1 MKDFAGK
8 IAVITGGGTGMGRE
22 LARQLV
28 AEGCNVAMCDVSAA
42 AMAETKRLCEVEK
55 LPQGLRITTHI
66 ADVSIEDQL
75 LRFRDELAEQ
85 QGTDRIHLLFNNAG
99 IGGGGSLFTNTREQW
114 EKTFNICWGGV
125 YLGVRTFLPLLLK
138 ADEGHI
144 VNTSSVNGFWA
155 SVGPGVSHTAYS
167 AAKFAVKGFTEALI
181 NDLRLNA
188 PHIKCSVVMPG
199 HIGTSIVSNSR
210 KIQSG
215 SESER
220 LSETEIAVTRQR
232 LNGIGIDTAPMS
244 DEDIQQI
251 AADRARTFRDELTEQ
266 QATDKIHLLFNNA
279 GIGGGGSL
287 FTNTREQWEKTFNI
301 CWGGVYLGV
310 RTFLPMLVKADEAHI
325 VNTSSVNG
333 FWASVG
339 IGVSHTAY
347 SAAKFAVKGFTEA
360 LINDLR
366 LNAPHVKCSVVMP
379 GHIGTS
385 IVSNSRKIQSGSD
398 SDRLSENEVL
408 TTRQRL
414 KGMGIDTAPMSDE
427 DIQKIALDR
436 ARTFR
441 DEAPTTAATAARTI
455 LDGVKADRWRI
466 LVGDDAHRLDERV
479 RQAPERAYE
488 PEFYQSFA
496 AEVGWRLG

>member
-1 MKDFAGK
+1 MKDLAGK

-42 AMAETKRLCEVEK
+42 AMAETKRLCE
-55 LPQGLRITTHI
+55 LPQGLRITTHT

-75 LRFRDELAEQ
+75 LRFRDELVEQ
-85 QGTDRIHLLFNNAG
+85 QATDKIHLLFNNAG
-99 IGGGGSLFTNTREQW
+99 IAGGGSLFTNTREQW

-181 NDLRLNA
+181 TDLRLNA

-232 LNGIGIDTAPMS
+232 LNG
-244 DEDIQQI
+244 
-251 AADRARTFRDELTEQ
+251 
-266 QATDKIHLLFNNA
+266 
-279 GIGGGGSL
+279 
-287 FTNTREQWEKTFNI
+287 
-301 CWGGVYLGV
+301 
-310 RTFLPMLVKADEAHI
+310 
-325 VNTSSVNG
+325 
-333 FWASVG
+333 
-339 IGVSHTAY
+339 
-347 SAAKFAVKGFTEA
+347 
-360 LINDLR
+360 
-366 LNAPHVKCSVVMP
+366 
-379 GHIGTS
+379 
-385 IVSNSRKIQSGSD
+385 
-398 SDRLSENEVL
+398 
-408 TTRQRL
+408 
-414 KGMGIDTAPMSDE
+414 MGIDTAPMSDE
-427 DIQKIALDR
+427 DIQKIAADR

-441 DEAPTTAATAARTI
+441 DEAPMTAAAAATVI
-455 LDGVKADRWRI
+455 LEGVKAGRWRI
-466 LVGDDAHRLDERV
+466 LVGDDANRLDERV
-479 RQAPERAYE
+479 RQTPERAYDA
-488 PEFYQSFA
+488 EFFQSFA
-496 AEVGWRLG
+496 AEAGWRLG

>member
-28 AEGCNVAMCDVSAA
+28 AEGCNVAMCDISAD

-75 LRFRDELAEQ
+75 KRFRDE
-85 QGTDRIHLLFNNAG
+85 
-99 IGGGGSLFTNTREQW
+99 
-114 EKTFNICWGGV
+114 
-125 YLGVRTFLPLLLK
+125 
-138 ADEGHI
+138 I
-144 VNTSSVNGFWA
+144 V
-155 SVGPGVSHTAYS
+155 
-167 AAKFAVKGFTEALI
+167 
-181 NDLRLNA
+181 
-188 PHIKCSVVMPG
+188 
-199 HIGTSIVSNSR
+199 
-210 KIQSG
+210 
-215 SESER
+215 
-220 LSETEIAVTRQR
+220 
-232 LNGIGIDTAPMS
+232 
-244 DEDIQQI
+244 
-251 AADRARTFRDELTEQ
+251 EQ

-310 RTFLPMLVKADEAHI
+310 RTFLPMLVKADEGHI

-333 FWASVG
+333 FWASLG
-339 IGVSHTAY
+339 MGVSHTAY

-366 LNAPHVKCSVVMP
+366 LNAPHIKCSVVMP

-385 IVSNSRKIQSGSD
+385 IVSNSRKVQSGTD
-398 SDRLSENEVL
+398 SDRLSESEIAL
-408 TTRQRL
+408 TRVRITA
-414 KGMGIDTAPMSDE
+414 MGIDAAKMSDE
-427 DIQKIALDR
+427 DVQALAAER
-436 ARTFR
+436 ARSFR
-441 DEAPTTAATAARTI
+441 EDAPTTAAAAAKII
-455 LDGVKADRWRI
+455 LDGVKAERWRI
-466 LVGDDAHRLDERV
+466 LVGDDARRLDERV
-479 RQAPERAYE
+479 RQTPERAYDA
-488 PEFYQSFA
+488 EFYQSFA